1 VPNSFRIGEFYVEPT
16 LHRVSGP
23 AGTVRLEPKVMLVLL
38 CLAEHSDEVVPKERL
53 MRAVWPD
60 TFVSDDVLT
69 RAISELRRVFGDD
82 VRTPRLIETIPKSG
96 YRLMAPVCLSH
107 PKDNDA
113 ATAPAARTDTVESG
127 HDALSAGTI
136 ADRARVRSRALLG
149 SWTRAL
155 ATAGI
160 VAAILLAG
168 IVAQRMVATP
178 IPRIIR
184 SVQLTFTG
192 QVAAPG
198 IETDLFPA
206 LVTDGERVYFTQII
220 DATRFTLAQA
230 SIGGREVVTI
240 PTPLNQALLVNVS
253 SDGSRLLVRDF
264 EYGRLEDP
272 LWVIPTVGGAPLR
285 LGAVVAHDA
294 AWSPDG
300 ERLVFARGEELYL
313 ARSDGSEPRRIA
325 ATPGRAFWLRW
336 SPDAA
341 RLRFTVISRQGIARS
356 LWEVSAEGHDLRP
369 LPLGHDEHDLD
380 CCRRVEFGRT
390 AFLLQE
396 VPR

>member
-1 VPNSFRIGEFYVEPT
+1 
-16 LHRVSGP
+16 
-23 AGTVRLEPKVMLVLL
+23 
-38 CLAEHSDEVVPKERL
+38 
-53 MRAVWPD
+53 
-60 TFVSDDVLT
+60 
-69 RAISELRRVFGDD
+69 
-82 VRTPRLIETIPKSG
+82 
-96 YRLMAPVCLSH
+96 
-107 PKDNDA
+107 
-113 ATAPAARTDTVESG
+113 
-127 HDALSAGTI
+127 
-136 ADRARVRSRALLG
+136 VRSRALLG

-300 ERLVFARGEELYL
+300 ERLVFARGEELYV

-380 CCRRVEFGRT
+380 CCGEWSSDGRHFFFRRFRDNRADIWAIREGSGLFVPAASKPVRLTSGPLHFAAVVRVGTADSYWSSARCRAART
-390 AFLLQE
+390 CGSISARANTYRTTREDGPGGSRSREAESGSLTCNTAAWGQLCGAAG
-396 VPR
+396 